1 MHNSLVFKGGEA
13 MYGKQCGNDR
23 LDHVV
28 KQMSISGQQK
38 HTGIVTLVTR
48 NATLMND
55 YNLCFKSCILLQ
67 FLHKKSIG
75 HLKVLKHYS
84 NIYKKADTE
93 LQKSATTNIGVQ
105 DLTVN

>member
-13 MYGKQCGNDR
+13 MYGRQCGNDR

-48 NATLMND
+48 KATLMN
-55 YNLCFKSCILLQ
+55 NCFKSCISLQ
-67 FLHKKSIG
+67 FLHKNSLG
-75 HLKVLKHYS
+75 HPEVLKITAIS
-84 NIYKKADTE
+84 TKRQILNTKK
-93 LQKSATTNIGVQ
+93 VQ
-105 DLTVN
+105 QPTGGTGFDSD